1 MNKKAKEAIS
11 AVSTVV
17 TTAAVVSTVTY
28 LTGLGTAGLFNAAF
42 KEGFR
47 PWEARVISGI
57 ITTGSLGIGIA
68 AGMVTYPHIK
78 NCYDAILDIL
88 PPLPGEE
95 VNGNG

>member
-11 AVSTVV
+11 SVSTVV

-28 LTGLGTAGLFNAAF
+28 LAGLGTVSLFNTAF
-42 KEGFR
+42 KEGL
-47 PWEARVISGI
+47 PAWEARLLGGI